1 MCCHTEKRKKTS
13 SAQRD
18 SDQWFIL
25 WNRLSQLTSVCSGT
39 SLSLERYHNTNR
51 LIFALSKEVLY
62 SLNHLSGNCLP
73 AVSSLIPHFFF
84 VFFFVISCVLFGLK
98 IFFGDRWFE
107 PVYKCLPFGMLC
119 CFQTVLHVTSCL
131 SDNSYITQSKWAIS
145 LCNGSLIWLRI
156 SKQQEQST
164 NIHSGSTVCCD
175 YSVQCISV
183 HKKVHCDIRWLCL
196 DWILTKIHQT
206 SSGKNCT
213 IADDWRV

>member
-1 MCCHTEKRKKTS
+1 MLQFFFLCYHFHFHGTGTMCCHTEKRKKTS

-107 PVYKCLPFGMLC
+107 PVYKSVCHLACYAVFRRYYMSP
-119 CFQTVLHVTSCL
+119 
-131 SDNSYITQSKWAIS
+131 AA
-145 LCNGSLIWLRI
+145 SLI
-156 SKQQEQST
+156 T
-164 NIHSGSTVCCD
+164 HT
-175 YSVQCISV
+175 
-183 HKKVHCDIRWLCL
+183 
-196 DWILTKIHQT
+196 
-206 SSGKNCT
+206 
-213 IADDWRV
+213 